1 MKKLK
6 KIILTIIF
14 LIVIIFLAI
23 RIYHYSILSKISK
36 TTESLE
42 SSSYPYFIK
51 TTEFNQNGYCYIN
64 ENYRENNVA
73 VSIYTTQKEGENI
86 AISKSWDFLDEDFL
100 NEYQATY
107 TDDESTLIC
116 VVQNEFGIEYEF
128 NTTFI
133 NFWSY
138 KFPSLEFGT
147 DSTFWDKIKNEIQ
160 CKILYPVVKCEK
172 YKDEECY
179 AFNPFGID
187 SYMRIYIDKET
198 YLPIATKS
206 WNQDKNEVYI
216 REFEYLT
223 EAPEG
228 VYEKPNPE
236 DFDVVMFADYANNSI
251 DSNDKLIAEKP
262 ISGTNLE
269 VGEMLVENVELKDNE
284 DLNFFKLT
292 PNESGIINFEIY
304 NLETYNK
311 FREKYSSLR
320 ELNEEDFETYYVS
333 IAYKI
338 GEKLN
343 YLDCIESKEAWKFN
357 FVVESENSN
366 KENLLLVVIP
376 NESKNRQTVFVESKE
391 KIKSDAETAIN
402 ISSEYLDEIG
412 KYFELD
418 FETYLGYLDDHL
430 DLLTKEEFA
439 EMEYIKTPIAGE
451 ERVCWNLHYRVNE
464 HETINYIEVY
474 VDAITGNLIG
484 AKKFYK

>member
-6 KIILTIIF
+6 KIVLTIIL

-42 SSSYPYFIK
+42 SSFNPYFIK
-51 TTEFNQNGYCYIN
+51 QTVIN
-64 ENYRENNVA
+64 PDGSCNIEENYRENNIA
-73 VSIYTTQKEGENI
+73 VSIYTTQKEGENTET
-86 AISKSWDFLDEDFL
+86 ARTWETLDENFC
-100 NEYQATY
+100 NEYHASY
-107 TDDESTLIC
+107 TEEKSTLIC
-116 VVQNEFGIEYEF
+116 VVQDKSWIESDF
-128 NTTFI
+128 SINFI
-133 NFWSY
+133 NYWSY
-138 KFPSLEFGT
+138 KFPTLEFET
-147 DSTFWDKIKNEIQ
+147 DITLWDKIKNEIQ
-160 CKILYPVVKCEK
+160 CKILYPVVECEK

-179 AFNPFGID
+179 AFYPFG
-187 SYMRIYIDKET
+187 SNSHMRMYMDKET
-198 YLPIATKS
+198 YLPIAIKS
-206 WNQDKNEVYI
+206 WNQDKSEVYI

-236 DFDVVMFADYANNSI
+236 DFDVVAFADYSNNS
-251 DSNDKLIAEKP
+251 DDKLIAEKP
-262 ISGTNLE
+262 ISGTSLE
-269 VGEMLVENVELKDNE
+269 PGEMLVENVEIKDNE
-284 DLNFFKLT
+284 ELNFLKLT
-292 PNESGIINFEIY
+292 PNESGIINFEIDT
-304 NLETYNK
+304 LETYNK
-311 FREKYSSLR
+311 FRGKYSSLR
-320 ELNEEDFETYYVS
+320 ELNEEDFEAYYVA

-343 YLDCIESKEAWKFN
+343 YLDCLESKEAWKFN
-357 FVVESENSN
+357 FVVNSEKSN
-366 KENLLLVVIP
+366 KESLLVAIIP
-376 NESKNRQTVFVESKE
+376 NESKNNQVVFVESNE
-391 KIKSDAETAIN
+391 KIKIDAETAIN
-402 ISSEYLDEIG
+402 ISSENLDEIE
-412 KYFELD
+412 KYFELE

-451 ERVCWNLHYRVNE
+451 ERVCWNLHYRVYE